1 MFKQILYKKILNFL
15 LTAFWNLLGC
25 RLSEETNH
33 TMNETE
39 ILKYALT
46 FLLSN
51 IDENVMED
59 IADYIGESSQEELE
73 AKLQEMIDTII

>member
-1 MFKQILYKKILNFL
+1 MDETEILKYAVEPARLFL
-15 LTAFWNLLGC
+15 VRRNQT
-25 RLSEETNH
+25 TPNH

-51 IDENVMED
+51 MDENVMED
-59 IADYIGESSQEELE
+59 IADYIGESSQEEVE
-73 AKLQEMIDTII
+73 STLQEMIDTII